1 MGHYRILLRKE
12 KYGFTPIGFLLS
24 NAQTINRHSKS
35 IMGIT
40 IPGDSVNIPHIK
52 KDLLGQIAVYDGL

>member
-1 MGHYRILLRKE
+1 M
-12 KYGFTPIGFLLS
+12 S
-24 NAQTINRHSKS
+24 DAQTINRCSKS